1 MSIQVTNNG
10 DGTLTVTCGAESMTV
25 VTVTTN
31 PGQGSTADQDDRP
44 PVTAGGGGVTANLVK
59 WPLVTIGG
67 GGMTASLV
75 QTLGHGVEVDH
86 KVVGSQGEMV
96 EWLESLGDSQS
107 PRFAARGERRALHIE
122 LRGDQPLDLAPISQI
137 WRTGLNERYTFC
149 EVHLTDKDG

>member
-25 VTVTTN
+25 VTVTTD
-31 PGQGSTADQDDRP
+31 PGQGSAGQDDRP
-44 PVTAGGGGVTANLVK
+44 PVTAGGGGVTASFK

-67 GGMTASLV
+67 GGVTTSLV
-75 QTLGHGVEVDH
+75 QTLGHGLEVDH

-96 EWLESLGDSQS
+96 EWLESLGDHRAA
-107 PRFAARGERRALHIE
+107 RFAARGARRALHIE
-122 LRGDQPLDLAPISQI
+122 LRGDQPLDLAPISEI
-137 WRTGLNERYTFC
+137 WRSGLNERYTFC